1 MYEIFKY
8 VEYQCN
14 VKLLWFETRNWEEK
28 YAVLSIFENAN
39 WALDLVLYR
48 KEFFIQQKCLSWSD
62 WWKGMQNKQAW
73 WMVRTGQKK
82 QKNNAQTSSFLTF
95 WTNMNAIVDKV
106 TRFWDLIYFYWR
118 KFVICRMNFNSTQR
132 AC

>member
-39 WALDLVLYR
+39 WAMDLVLYR

-62 WWKGMQNKQAW
+62 WWKGMQINKLDEW
-73 WMVRTGQKK
+73 WEPGRRSKRIMRKLLLSWHFE
-82 QKNNAQTSSFLTF
+82 QTWMPL
-95 WTNMNAIVDKV
+95 
-106 TRFWDLIYFYWR
+106 LIRWPDFE
-118 KFVICRMNFNSTQR
+118 I
-132 AC
+132 